1 MPVPQ
6 EPRLPG
12 PSLLR
17 RPQAMYAVHI
27 SMTSTVIGTHISIN
41 SMNAPRLIC
50 HDWEF
55 SCGVS
60 MIGVLKNVWLDVRE
74 SVGDLILEVTSLTP
88 KKVPGRRTRVTKV
101 MTLMDAESLAVAR
114 AISSML
120 SVTFSIL
127 IAESSIL
134 SETPCPL
141 RVKSLFISMLYDWRM
156 VSY

>member
-1 MPVPQ
+1 MPSPK
-6 EPRLPG
+6 EPSLRG

-17 RPQAMYAVHI
+17 LEMAMYTVHI
-27 SMTSTVIGTHISIN
+27 SMTSTVIGTQISIN
-41 SMNAPRLIC
+41 STNAPRLIS
-50 HDWEF
+50 HDWAL
-55 SCGVS
+55 SWGVS

-74 SVGDLILEVTSLTP
+74 SVDDLILEVTSLTP
-88 KKVPGRRTRVTKV
+88 RKVPGRRTRVTKV

-127 IAESSIL
+127 MEESSIL
-134 SETPCPL
+134 SEIPCPL
-141 RVKSLFISMLYDWRM
+141 SVKSLFISMLYDWRI